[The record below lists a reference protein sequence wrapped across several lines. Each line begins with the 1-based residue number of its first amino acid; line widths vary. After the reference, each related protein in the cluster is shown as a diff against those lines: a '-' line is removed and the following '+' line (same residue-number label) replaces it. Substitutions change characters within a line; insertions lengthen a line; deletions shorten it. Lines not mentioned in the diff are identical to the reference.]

1 MAKGHFNSI
10 LRGKLGNSVMYRNS
24 NSNNGDKQGSRAY
37 VATIANPQTQAQAAQ
52 RMRIPVAQ
60 NFYKGFADIL
70 DHSFEGVKY
79 GGRSRSKFLQ
89 LAQQADPLNVIPYVD
104 KGTKVFLPAEFL
116 MSTGSVNVAL
126 GALSFSAED
135 YMDPGYEKRA
145 AIDSLGGFDWG
156 DYSTFG
162 EYSQGLIEA
171 CPGLRDGDEIT
182 CACVFNKNGYYL
194 PLHRYFVL
202 DTHSLARY
210 VEVLGPAGVALST
223 DGIISFGR
231 NDNGMWR
238 AESLGDC
245 VAAAVIISRHP
256 SRTSRTWLRSTSRLA
271 LSPDFKAMWCTDSR
285 YTEAKKTYMKQ
296 TAVTDSDW
304 LLNQAENDDTE
315 QEEPFTLIRVKM
327 MFLQSIPTDPENGG
341 DVCVVDTNRG
351 TYILVMKLADYD
363 TTGVVDYCVIREG
376 NIINAVDDSIERSA
390 YTAMGYKTLIGSDYV
405 DALAALGYTWSGE
418 VE

>member
-10 LRGKLGNSVMYRNS
+10 LRGKLGNSVMFRNS

-37 VATIANPQTQAQAAQ
+37 VATIANPQTQAQAEQ

-89 LAQQADPLNVIPYVD
+89 LAQQADPLSVIPYVD

-126 GALSFSAED
+126 GALSFTAYD
-135 YMDPGYEKRA
+135 GIDPVFEKRA
-145 AIDSLGGFDWG
+145 VIDSLNAFDWD
-156 DYSTFG
+156 DYEKFG
-162 EYSQGLIEA
+162 EYSKGLIEA

-182 CACVFNKNGYYL
+182 FACVFSKNGYYL
-194 PLHRYFVL
+194 PLHRYLVL
-202 DTHSLARY
+202 DTHSLASRGD
-210 VEVLGPAGVALST
+210 VLGTAGVGITT
-223 DGIISFGR
+223 DGMIAFGR
-231 NDNGMWR
+231 WENGDWFP
-238 AESLGDC
+238 EFLGDC
-245 VAAAVIISRHP
+245 VAAAVIVSRHP

-271 LSPDFKAMWCTDSR
+271 LSPDFKNVWCSSTR

-304 LLNQAENDDTE
+304 LLNQAENEVTE

-341 DVCVVDTNRG
+341 DVCVVDTNKG
-351 TYILVMKLADYD
+351 TYILVLKLEDYD

-390 YTAMGYKTLIGSDYV
+390 YTAMGYKTLFGSDYV
-405 DALAALGYTWSGE
+405 EALAALGYTWTGE